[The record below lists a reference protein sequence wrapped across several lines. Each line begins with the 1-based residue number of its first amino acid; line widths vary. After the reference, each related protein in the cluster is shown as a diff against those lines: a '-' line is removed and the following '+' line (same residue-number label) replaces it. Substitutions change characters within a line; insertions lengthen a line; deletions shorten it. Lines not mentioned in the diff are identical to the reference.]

1 MHILAP
7 QVENLFRE
15 LAQNCGGSVTTID
28 KDGTGQVKLLKSIFE
43 TTELLECYNP
53 DILFLFRALLIERAC
68 GNIRNDIAHGLLDE
82 NDIEGS
88 VYSYFFGALI
98 KLILYTSK
106 GAFAIIKHSN
116 KLKHILKGNN

>member
-1 MHILAP
+1 MEFSVPPNDCNTLIRTSAIL
-7 QVENLFRE
+7 
-15 LAQNCGGSVTTID
+15 
-28 KDGTGQVKLLKSIFE
+28 
-43 TTELLECYNP
+43 
-53 DILFLFRALLIERAC
+53 ERAC